1 MAKIHKIKEALNNL
15 EPEFKLPLW
24 NIYCSET
31 NQNLEIYDN
40 DENFFETF
48 YSNNVIGAVQ
58 RAVNGEYKFHDDY
71 VRIDNYGNFESFN
84 YEDLDNYIDVDEI
97 AEFLTENEEYLSELM
112 NFEEEEEN
120 EVSEEEYYDALEVLP
135 PFYFDTLNGK
145 NVSGGF
151 AVGEPTSHKQ
161 TPDGMKATYSGF
173 YKSDGK
179 YFGVG
184 QVYFLNTDS
193 YGEPDGYS
201 DDTRE
206 AKTLVP
212 DAFGKGGSIFKSLQ
226 DFGNWFMGSRKQYP
240 TGRAWTKEHYND
252 NDAEDYEVDPAKRKV
267 RARNRK
273 FELGG
278 IPNVDAEVT
287 TGFLPYHRVK
297 SISEAKEYVSNLKSQ
312 FPEWDIIVTTSDDVE
327 YYILV
332 RVPANLGKR
341 VFATG
346 GGVGRNKINSLVW
359 TQERK
364 NVVRE
369 DGTTVKLDVYTANG
383 KKNKYKIIMNFYK
396 KEYWHSFTDVL
407 FVNGRIKY
415 TYMTGFG
422 VGHLKEDAEKIEQA
436 KKFEDGGEVGNQLIG
451 NQHKIDMNKNGRIDA
466 EDFKI
471 LRTSMNGAWRN
482 EHKHVNHSEDYET
495 NYARKKNPA
504 RTGYKGRKEYGN
516 GGLTPKEP
524 IAFKTSNLYFN
535 SFGRDINGNSVIRI
549 SFPNTRAFSIQLNN
563 GSFKKTYKPFGQSG
577 YGDINEME
585 INNYV
590 KEFGSETQ
598 KKKLKI
604 YK

>member
-1 MAKIHKIKEALNNL
+1 MSKINKIKEALNKL

-24 NIYCSET
+24 NIYCTET

-48 YSNNVIGAVQ
+48 YSDNVIGAVQ

-71 VRIDNYGNFESFN
+71 VRIDNYGNFESFD

-97 AEFLTENEEYLSELM
+97 AEFLNENEEYLSELM
-112 NFEEEEEN
+112 NLEEEEEN

-145 NVSGGF
+145 KVSGGF

-173 YKSDGK
+173 YKSGDK

-193 YGEPDGYS
+193 YGEPNGYS

-212 DAFGKGGSIFKSLQ
+212 DAFAKGGSIFKSLQ

-240 TGRAWTKEHYND
+240 TGRAWSKEHYND
-252 NDAEDYEVDPAKRKV
+252 NADEDYEVDPNKRKV

-278 IPNVDAEVT
+278 
-287 TGFLPYHRVK
+287 
-297 SISEAKEYVSNLKSQ
+297 
-312 FPEWDIIVTTSDDVE
+312 
-327 YYILV
+327 
-332 RVPANLGKR
+332 
-341 VFATG
+341 
-346 GGVGRNKINSLVW
+346 GVGNR
-359 TQERK
+359 
-364 NVVRE
+364 
-369 DGTTVKLDVYTANG
+369 
-383 KKNKYKIIMNFYK
+383 
-396 KEYWHSFTDVL
+396 
-407 FVNGRIKY
+407 
-415 TYMTGFG
+415 
-422 VGHLKEDAEKIEQA
+422 
-436 KKFEDGGEVGNQLIG
+436 LIG
-451 NQHKIDMNKNGRIDA
+451 NQARIDMNKNGRIDA

-471 LRTSMNGAWRN
+471 LRTTMNGAWRN
-482 EHKHVNHSEDYET
+482 EHKHVNHSEDHEKR
-495 NYARKKNPA
+495 YARKNNPA

-516 GGLTPKEP
+516 GGGVPKQP
-524 IAFKTSNLYFN
+524 IEFETSNLLFN
-535 SFGRDINGNSVIRI
+535 GYGVDINGNKVVRV
-549 SFPNTRAFSIQLNN
+549 SFSNSRAFSISTQGLLP
-563 GSFKKTYKPFGQSG
+563 KTYKLHNSLNF
-577 YGDINEME
+577 DEKE

-590 KEFGSETQ
+590 KEFGTESQ